1 MNRKP
6 IGVMPSLN
14 SVRPGEVNGEEEVVT
29 VGGRIQKARVKRKKL
44 RQEERRGR
52 W

>member
-1 MNRKP
+1 MNRKS

-14 SVRPGEVNGEEEVVT
+14 SVRPVEVNSGEEVAT

-44 RQEERRGR
+44 RQEERSGR